1 MGLNNGQENGHYSGQ
16 RGQIEADGQ
25 EMGLFSGRSEGIN
38 APGQI
43 KAHFSGRRI
52 EHKNINYNY
61 MKKDYNA
68 LSFSEKERI
77 CECIF
82 IENGPYWHVYTDGT
96 KMQNIFISKEDFIMG
111 MWCLAAARHLCK
123 SVRIITFEL
132 MGNHIHLILA
142 GAKEDCIKVF
152 DLFAARLKKAF
163 PKRQH
168 TIDWSKFK
176 MEILPIESLQA
187 LRNEIIYTNR
197 NAFVASPEYTPD
209 SYPWGGGCAYF
220 CPWMKHLITSPL
232 GELPVL
238 TQRALLHT
246 KLIAPFADLRAVD
259 SMPFIP
265 SFCDIKLGESMFRDA
280 RSYFNSLT
288 RNAEAFSQIASRL
301 KDAVFLT
308 DDELYSVICTYINK
322 EYSVKTPS
330 QLSAQQKI
338 DTARHMHFNYNASNQ
353 QLRRMLRME
362 LSILEELFP

>member
-1 MGLNNGQENGHYSGQ
+1 
-16 RGQIEADGQ
+16 
-25 EMGLFSGRSEGIN
+25 MGLFSGRSEGIN

-96 KMQNIFISKEDFIMG
+96 KMQNIFNRKEDFILG

-132 MGNHIHLILA
+132 MGNHVHLILA

-187 LRNEIIYTNR
+187 LRNEIIYVNR
-197 NAFVASPEYTPD
+197 NAFVANPAYTPD

-220 CPWMKHLITSPL
+220 CPWLKYLTTTPL
-232 GELPVL
+232 GELPIL
-238 TQRALLHT
+238 TQRAFLHT
-246 KLIAPFADLRAVD
+246 KNIAPFATLKEIN

-301 KDAVFLT
+301 KDTVFLT
-308 DDELYSVICTYINK
+308 DDELYYAMMSFINK
-322 EYSVKTPS
+322 EYSVKTAVE
-330 QLSAQQKI
+330 LSPQQKI
-338 DTARHMHFNYNASNQ
+338 DTARHMHFNYNATNQ
-353 QLRRMLRME
+353 QLRRLLRMD
-362 LSILEELFP
+362 LGTLEEMFP

>member
-1 MGLNNGQENGHYSGQ
+1 
-16 RGQIEADGQ
+16 
-25 EMGLFSGRSEGIN
+25 
-38 APGQI
+38 
-43 KAHFSGRRI
+43 
-52 EHKNINYNY
+52 
-61 MKKDYNA
+61 
-68 LSFSEKERI
+68 
-77 CECIF
+77 
-82 IENGPYWHVYTDGT
+82 
-96 KMQNIFISKEDFIMG
+96 MQNIFISKEDFIMG
-111 MWCLAAARHLCK
+111 LWCLAAAQHLCK

-187 LRNEIIYTNR
+187 LRNEIIYVNR
-197 NAFVASPEYTPD
+197 NAFVANQAYTPD

-220 CPWMKHLITSPL
+220 CPWLKHLTTTPL
-232 GELPVL
+232 GELPIL

-246 KLIAPFADLRAVD
+246 KKIAPLADLKAID

-265 SFCDIKLGESMFRDA
+265 SFCDILLGESMFRDA

-288 RNAEAFSQIASRL
+288 RNAEAFSQIAARL
-301 KDAVFLT
+301 KDSVFLT
-308 DDELYSVICTYINK
+308 DEELYSVICTYINK
-322 EYSVKTPS
+322 EYSVKTPT

-338 DTARHMHFNYNASNQ
+338 DTARCMHFNYNASNQ
-353 QLRRMLRME
+353 QLRRMLRMDIA
-362 LSILEELFP
+362 ILEELFP